1 MDENCLLCLQQSVD
15 DRLLQ
20 GVGGDGG
27 TGDTVH
33 VVDGAYEYVDPAG
46 FFTASYRP
54 TTLLL
59 PAIQYSGHALAIP
72 LDWVGGAVLGFVT
85 APNTEP
91 KVLAYAEY
99 IRSHLQPIQNFWTPL
114 D

>member
-1 MDENCLLCLQQSVD
+1 
-15 DRLLQ
+15 
-20 GVGGDGG
+20 
-27 TGDTVH
+27 
-33 VVDGAYEYVDPAG
+33 
-46 FFTASYRP
+46 
-54 TTLLL
+54 
-59 PAIQYSGHALAIP
+59 
-72 LDWVGGAVLGFVT
+72 VLGFVT